1 MTGNLFFIMEMIG
14 TVAFALS
21 GGMLAISKDLD
32 LLGILVLSVTTACGG
47 GMLRDLLIGSTPPAL
62 FIHPVYV
69 AAAAASA
76 AALFL
81 SVRFLHAARGI
92 LHSGR
97 YDFLL
102 SLMDAVGLGAF
113 TVVGIDTA
121 LQAGFGE
128 YRFLVVFLGV
138 LTGVGGGVLRDIM
151 VNETPAVLK
160 RHIYAC
166 ASLLGAL
173 VYERGMVFSRNGAM
187 LTSFLLVILV
197 RMLAR
202 HYRWNL
208 PHVSSGC

>member
-1 MTGNLFFIMEMIG
+1 MTGNLFFVMEMIG
-14 TVAFALS
+14 TVAFAVS
-21 GGMLAISKDLD
+21 GGMLAIRKDLD
-32 LLGILVLSVTTACGG
+32 LLGILVLSVTAACGG
-47 GMLRDLLIGSTPPAL
+47 GMLRDLLIGITPPVL
-62 FIHPVYV
+62 FVRPVYV
-69 AAAAASA
+69 AVAASSA

-81 SVRFLHAARGI
+81 SMRFLRAARGF
-92 LHSGR
+92 LQSSR
-97 YDFLL
+97 YDTMHSL
-102 SLMDAVGLGAF
+102 SDAVGLGAF

-128 YRFLVVFLGV
+128 YRFLVIFLGV

-151 VNETPAVLK
+151 VNETPGVLK

-173 VYERGMVFSRNGAM
+173 VYERGMAFSRTGAM
-187 LTSFLLVILV
+187 LVSFALVVLV

-208 PHVSSGC
+208 PHVSSAG